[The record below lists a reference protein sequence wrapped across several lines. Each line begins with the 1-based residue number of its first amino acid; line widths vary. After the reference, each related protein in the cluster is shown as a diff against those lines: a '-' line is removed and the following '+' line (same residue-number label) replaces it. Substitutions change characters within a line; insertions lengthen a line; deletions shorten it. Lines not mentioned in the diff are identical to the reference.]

1 MGNRGKG
8 GFISRIQGN
17 KGKILREKGE
27 QRRYCIFVPLF
38 APGEQGNRYPL
49 GVCWL
54 KGKFG
59 FNHAN
64 SEGSGALAYVSEPK
78 PHVLAQMFFKLF
90 NTSREVYVETAHL
103 LDRVWAFVT
112 VRKSRA
118 GSNGDLILVCE
129 SSEGSGESAHLHSL
143 TLAFVTV
150 PKYHELP
157 QTEICVLFT
166 PAAKAL
172 ASLHICTGSP
182 EPRHSNEKSCAGSNG
197 NLCAIYAS
205 SVDSV

>member
-1 MGNRGKG
+1 MIDTKISQRFWGTREKG
-8 GFISRIQGN
+8 GFISRIQEN
-17 KGKILREKGE
+17 KGQILRENGE

-38 APGEQGNRYPL
+38 PPGAQGNRYSL

-59 FNHAN
+59 FNHVN
-64 SEGSGALAYVSEPK
+64 SEGSAAWAYVSEPK
-78 PHVLAQMFFKLF
+78 PHVLAQMSFLNFF

-129 SSEGSGESAHLHSL
+129 SSECSGESAHLHSF

-150 PKYHELP
+150 PKYHVLP
-157 QTEICVLFT
+157 QMEICVLFT
-166 PAAKAL
+166 PAA
-172 ASLHICTGSP
+172 
-182 EPRHSNEKSCAGSNG
+182 
-197 NLCAIYAS
+197 
-205 SVDSV
+205 

>member
-1 MGNRGKG
+1 MIDTKISKRFWEKRGKG

-17 KGKILREKGE
+17 KGQILREKGE
-27 QRRYCIFVPLF
+27 QRRYCILVPLS
-38 APGEQGNRYPL
+38 PPPRGTRKQVPL

-64 SEGSGALAYVSEPK
+64 SEGSGAWAYVSEPK
-78 PHVLAQMFFKLF
+78 PHVLAQLSFFKLF
-90 NTSREVYVETAHL
+90 NTSREVYVEAAHL

-150 PKYHELP
+150 PKYHVLP
-157 QTEICVLFT
+157 QREICVLFM
-166 PAAKAL
+166 PAA
-172 ASLHICTGSP
+172 
-182 EPRHSNEKSCAGSNG
+182 
-197 NLCAIYAS
+197 
-205 SVDSV
+205 